1 MLGAVISSVQTEQIS
16 VLLRWSMVTTMR
28 SDMQVDPTAITDSD
42 CHVTHNYRDDATL
55 SYLPCISSLWFD
67 MQVDPTAITDSD
79 CIAIRLAIKQ
89 LAFRASE
96 CVSRENACITMSQL
110 SEIEQV
116 TGTPHNTDY
125 PPTRWP

>member
-28 SDMQVDPTAITDSD
+28 S
-42 CHVTHNYRDDATL
+42 
-55 SYLPCISSLWFD
+55 D